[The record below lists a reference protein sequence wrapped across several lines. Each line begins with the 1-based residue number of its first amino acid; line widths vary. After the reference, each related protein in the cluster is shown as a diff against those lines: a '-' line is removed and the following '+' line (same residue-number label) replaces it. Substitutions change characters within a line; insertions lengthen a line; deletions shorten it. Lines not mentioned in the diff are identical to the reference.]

1 MIKEVLEI
9 LGRRSVKAFRIA
21 NQRLL
26 SDRTKNVDVHRALE
40 YYGKNW
46 TDVLHP
52 GIVAVACEVVGGSE
66 KDSILMQV
74 PMLFFTAAADVHDD
88 VLDGSQTKSGKTTI
102 LGKFGKEIALL
113 VGDRMLFMGME
124 GLYAS
129 GKEIATEKM
138 DSIIAAIENAF
149 VEVTDAHATE
159 MKFKRRLDPNPE
171 EYFCMLE
178 KKSSILEAHAR
189 IGALVGNGNKN
200 ETESLAQY
208 GRILGTLI
216 TLRDEFIDLFEPQE
230 LSDRLRNGCLPLP
243 IIYVLEDPAAKRI
256 IEGILS
262 RPRISKRDVAT
273 IVDLAFEDQQV
284 KCLRD
289 KMEDLSN
296 EAIKLTAGL
305 LQQQN
310 LQLLVNA
317 LLEGL

>member
-1 MIKEVLEI
+1 MIKEALEI
-9 LGRRSVKAFRIA
+9 LERRSVKAFRIA

-52 GIVAVACEVVGGSE
+52 GIIAVACEAVGGSE

-74 PMLFFTAAADVHDD
+74 PMLFFTAAADLHDD
-88 VLDGSQTKSGKTTI
+88 VLDRSQTKSGKPTI
-102 LGKFGKEIALL
+102 FGKFGKDIALL

-124 GLYAS
+124 VLYAS
-129 GKEIATEKM
+129 GKEISTEKM
-138 DSIIAAIENAF
+138 DDIIATIGNAF
-149 VEVTDAHATE
+149 VEVTEAHATE
-159 MKFKRRLDPNPE
+159 MKFKGRLDPNPE

-200 ETESLAQY
+200 ETENLTRY

-230 LSDRLRNGCLPLP
+230 LSDRLKNGCLPLP
-243 IIYVLEDPAAKRI
+243 IIYAFENPAAKKI
-256 IEGILS
+256 IKRILS
-262 RPRISKRDVAT
+262 KPRISKKDTAT

-284 KCLRD
+284 KCLRG
-289 KMEDLSN
+289 KMEGLSN

-305 LQQQN
+305 CQQQT

-317 LLEGL
+317 LLEAL